1 MRPPALKGQRQGKPR
16 RYQAEPA
23 WMLAVK
29 PSGPR
34 FHRSF
39 VALFPGLP
47 AGPLAAWPAG
57 LRGGRLAVQP
67 QPLGP
72 LPVPTRQG
80 EEEGAMAPRPDLDA
94 VPRQSASRSP
104 ATATAARPPP
114 AIARSYSAKNA
125 RHSDASPAAPR
136 PPTRPAAPPASA
148 HYPRRRTRHPR
159 TVKLSPRPPSD
170 PRPEPAARL
179 PAGHPLR
186 MPAAAFRHLSAWNRA
201 SGDLASNSRPQSG
214 HAHTSITTSPAHSH
228 RLAML
233 RHGTDPLS

>member
-1 MRPPALKGQRQGKPR
+1 
-16 RYQAEPA
+16 
-23 WMLAVK
+23 MLAVK

-47 AGPLAAWPAG
+47 AGPLAAWPTG

-72 LPVPTRQG
+72 LPVPTTARRRG
-80 EEEGAMAPRPDLDA
+80 GSDGTPAR
-94 VPRQSASRSP
+94 SRRRSTPIGITFPGDGDGDGRP
-104 ATATAARPPP
+104 ATTSHRPL
-114 AIARSYSAKNA
+114 ILREE
-125 RHSDASPAAPR
+125 
-136 PPTRPAAPPASA
+136 RPAQRRQPPQRLALRRVQPLRQ
-148 HYPRRRTRHPR
+148 HQRTTPRRRTRHPR

-186 MPAAAFRHLSAWNRA
+186 MPAAAFRHLSAWNHA